1 MAQFVTGP
9 DVNPT
14 FKCAQ
19 QTVQLLESISP
30 VDMAQSVPYIRI
42 IRIDPKTRA
51 PAPNAKP
58 LNIFFKPPE
67 FGGSVEGVINRDRP
81 AVSLE
86 GLTVN
91 TKQSHGIIMEEHI
104 EISIKA
110 HRLDAIFF
118 GSDAGWSDLLT
129 PGNQHQIEY
138 GWVGASK
145 NGLINGEGFF
155 DETTKA
161 TIPSRRAILCT
172 TSYYT
177 FHMNEKGEAELKIK
191 AYNTAGYAI
200 RDMLVGHE
208 FFPEVL
214 DPNAQGFVP
223 IRDSVSKET
232 AKAVTKSVQDR
243 LEGLKAQA
251 IPRKNVGLM
260 VRLVDVVNVLVA
272 PTITKIASRWG
283 YGEPELLVGNFNR
296 NCGSTRDR
304 FGSKSMSG
312 RSIGELTVPY
322 EMVSA
327 MVKQAFVSGVE
338 LTVYNFLS
346 NLFGICNRSDVW
358 EYGQATKGDSAAKIQ
373 MPNVKVRVSE
383 IRRGD
388 KKILLVAVVDQF
400 AEVKRFD
407 PSDALAP
414 EQQSR
419 DKIKQIVLSREIPFI
434 TFGKGFSFL
443 KNSEFE
449 AVMDPQIARNKITA
463 ASGASRSRA
472 EYVEKTGAAFRQGL
486 PDAYHEI
493 FASAVEGDITMIGNF
508 AFDTFALIWLDF
520 RVPIWDGPY
529 TITERSDSVSKAGFE
544 TRIHVFYEGNDPLN
558 VRRRLTADELQKKT
572 HGA

>member
-1 MAQFVTGP
+1 VAQFVIGP
-9 DVNPT
+9 NVNPA

-19 QTVQLLESISP
+19 KTVELLESITP
-30 VDMAQSVPYIRI
+30 VDMAQSVPYIRMV
-42 IRIDPKTRA
+42 RVDPKTRA

-67 FGGSVEGVINRDRP
+67 FGGSVEGAVNRERP

-86 GLTVN
+86 SLSVI
-91 TKQSHGIIMEEHI
+91 TKQNYGTIMEEHI

-110 HRLDAIFF
+110 HRIDAIFF
-118 GSDAGWSDLLT
+118 GSDSGWSDLLT

-138 GWVGASK
+138 GWTGASK

-155 DETTKA
+155 DETTHA
-161 TIPSRRAILCT
+161 TIPSKRSILCT

-177 FHMNEKGEAELKIK
+177 FNFNEKGEVDLKIK

-214 DPNAQGFVP
+214 DPDATGFVP
-223 IRDSVSKET
+223 IRDSISKET
-232 AKAVTKSVQDR
+232 AANVLKNIQTR
-243 LEGLKAQA
+243 LKTLEAQGT
-251 IPRKNVGLM
+251 PKKGVGMM
-260 VRLVDVVNVLVA
+260 VRLVDVVNVLIA
-272 PTITKIASRWG
+272 PTITQVATRWG
-283 YGEPELLVGNFNR
+283 YSEPQLLVGNFNR
-296 NCGSTRDR
+296 NCGSTRER
-304 FGSKSMSG
+304 FGAKSMAD
-312 RSIGELTVPY
+312 RSIGEFTVPM
-322 EMVSA
+322 EMVTS
-327 MVKQAFVSGVE
+327 MVNQAFSSGIE

-358 EYGQATKGDSAAKIQ
+358 EFGKAKKGDGSLKIQ
-373 MPNVKVRVSE
+373 KPNVKIRVSE
-383 IRRGD
+383 RQINDR
-388 KKILLVAVVDQF
+388 KVLSVAVVDQF

-419 DKIKQIVLSREIPFI
+419 EKIKQIVLGREVPFI

-443 KNSEFE
+443 KNCDFE

-463 ASGASRSRA
+463 AAGAARSRA
-472 EYVEKTGAAFRQGL
+472 EYVQKTGAAFRQGL

-493 FASAVEGDITMIGNF
+493 FASAVEGDLTMIGNF
-508 AFDTFALIWLDF
+508 AFDTFSLIWLDF

-529 TITERSDSVSKAGFE
+529 TVTERQDTVGKAGFE

-572 HGA
+572 QGA